1 MFKKILEKCHFA
13 LQKYRLR
20 DQGPKAPAFFFEKV
34 INSAAVLIMT
44 KDVAS
49 HSLAMHSS
57 IEPFGAGLAKG
68 RTRTVKLQP
77 RGFLNKNG
85 VTTAP
90 VN

>member
-1 MFKKILEKCHFA
+1 MSFCASEILVKRPRA
-13 LQKYRLR
+13 A
-20 DQGPKAPAFFFEKV
+20 KAPAFFFEKV

-57 IEPFGAGLAKG
+57 IEPFGARQAEG
-68 RTRTVKLQP
+68 RTGTVKLQP
-77 RGFLNKNG
+77 RGFLYKNG
-85 VTTAP
+85 ATTAP